1 MANINLS
8 FNPKSEYDLIEAKG
22 YIEVLLEKYHKS
34 YNYSSST
41 PDSKSTAI
49 DTNNSEEIEALKDKI
64 SSYEEQIET
73 LKKEKSDLEDRIKTY
88 IERKAELEKMY
99 EELVDENNKIKS
111 ENSRL
116 TASLKDYEKNTSSE
130 DLVPYCIQDENGK
143 ILACSKFKDDPF
155 VAKIDYQTGKAE
167 FKFNS
172 EETKRHS
179 EFISNRDKLETFCE
193 ILNEVHIIYY
203 FITRLTFAL
212 SVSTIFLFLS
222 RYSPC
227 PQSACSTK

>member
-111 ENSRL
+111 ENSR
-116 TASLKDYEKNTSSE
+116 
-130 DLVPYCIQDENGK
+130 
-143 ILACSKFKDDPF
+143 
-155 VAKIDYQTGKAE
+155 
-167 FKFNS
+167 
-172 EETKRHS
+172 
-179 EFISNRDKLETFCE
+179 
-193 ILNEVHIIYY
+193 
-203 FITRLTFAL
+203 
-212 SVSTIFLFLS
+212 
-222 RYSPC
+222 
-227 PQSACSTK
+227 

>member
-22 YIEVLLEKYHKS
+22 YIEVLLEKYQKS

-193 ILNEVHIIYY
+193 ILNEVESPNFVEHADWGQGEYLERNKNIV
-203 FITRLTFAL
+203 LTERAKVNL
-212 SVSTIFLFLS
+212 VI
-222 RYSPC
+222 
-227 PQSACSTK
+227 K

>member
-8 FNPKSEYDLIEAKG
+8 FNPKSEYDLKEAKE
-22 YIEVLLEKYHKS
+22 YIDVLWDKYHKS

-41 PDSKSTAI
+41 LDSKTTAI
-49 DTNNSEEIEALKDKI
+49 ETNNSNEIEALKDKI
-64 SSYEEQIET
+64 SNYDGQIKT
-73 LKKEKSDLEDRIKTY
+73 LNKEKSDLEDRIKTN
-88 IERKAELEKMY
+88 IEREAELEKMY
-99 EELVDENNKIKS
+99 KDLVDENNKIKS

-130 DLVPYCIQDENGK
+130 DLIPYFIQDENGK

-193 ILNEVHIIYY
+193 ILNEVESPNFVEHADWGQGEYLERNKNIV
-203 FITRLTFAL
+203 LTERAKVNL
-212 SVSTIFLFLS
+212 VI
-222 RYSPC
+222 
-227 PQSACSTK
+227 K

>member
-64 SSYEEQIET
+64 SGYEEQIET

-193 ILNEVHIIYY
+193 ILNEVESPNFVEHADWGQGEYLERNKNIV
-203 FITRLTFAL
+203 LTERAKVNL
-212 SVSTIFLFLS
+212 VI
-222 RYSPC
+222 
-227 PQSACSTK
+227 K

>member
-193 ILNEVHIIYY
+193 ILNEVESPNFVEHADWGQGEYLERNKNIV
-203 FITRLTFAL
+203 LTERAKVNL
-212 SVSTIFLFLS
+212 VI
-222 RYSPC
+222 
-227 PQSACSTK
+227 K

>member
-49 DTNNSEEIEALKDKI
+49 DTNNCEEIEVLKDKI

-88 IERKAELEKMY
+88 IERE

-172 EETKRHS
+172 EETKRHW

-193 ILNEVHIIYY
+193 ILNEVESPNFVEHADWGQGEYLERNKNIV
-203 FITRLTFAL
+203 LTERAKVNL
-212 SVSTIFLFLS
+212 VI
-222 RYSPC
+222 
-227 PQSACSTK
+227 K

>member
-99 EELVDENNKIKS
+99 EELVDENKKIKS

-193 ILNEVHIIYY
+193 ILNEVESPNFVEHADWGQGEYLERNKNIV
-203 FITRLTFAL
+203 LTERAKVNL
-212 SVSTIFLFLS
+212 VI
-222 RYSPC
+222 
-227 PQSACSTK
+227 K